1 MDKDFENHRT
11 NYINCMI
18 QFLYIMRHW
27 KDGEKQI
34 FRTVRAGWSITAYG
48 DYDCQ
53 ILQPHK
59 TYVELI
65 YENIFELLRNNFNE
79 PIYITKT
86 EDKVMLMRKPRT
98 TRYVEISNKISR

>member
-1 MDKDFENHRT
+1 MDKDFENHRN

-18 QFLYIMRHW
+18 QFLYIMTHP
-27 KDGEKQI
+27 KNDEKQI
-34 FRTVRAGWSITAYG
+34 FRSVRCSWSITGYG

-59 TYVELI
+59 TYIELG
-65 YENIFELLRNNFNE
+65 YKNIFELLRNNFND

-86 EDKVMLMRKPRT
+86 EDRVKLMRKPRSN
-98 TRYVEISNKISR
+98 RYVEISNKISL